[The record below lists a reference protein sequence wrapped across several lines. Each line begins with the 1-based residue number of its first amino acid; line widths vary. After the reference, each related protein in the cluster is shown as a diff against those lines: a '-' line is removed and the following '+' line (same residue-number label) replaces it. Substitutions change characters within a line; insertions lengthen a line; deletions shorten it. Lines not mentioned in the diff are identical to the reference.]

1 MVHLIVELSKYVMI
15 IMFAVYTYQCFA
27 VFRQTDPRRM
37 QRMFRRQS
45 RMLYGIHFTAFLVI
59 CLVTEN
65 ANYLIFY
72 MLQLALLIM
81 IQVCYRVIYPKA
93 SRLLVNNMCMLLA
106 VGFIILTR
114 LDGEKAFRQFVIA
127 AVSFAA
133 SLLIPYLIRRMGFF
147 RRLTWVYAAV
157 GAALLLA
164 VCVLGPT
171 SYGAKISLQIG
182 PVAVQPSEFVKI
194 IFVFF
199 VAAMYYRSTDLKQV
213 IITTAVAAVHV
224 LILVASKDL
233 GGALIFFVAY
243 MAMVYVAT
251 KKVLYFVGGLA
262 AGSVAAVAAYK
273 LFSHVRARVVAW
285 RTPLQVIDNEGYQIC
300 QSLFAIGTGG
310 FFGMGL
316 YQGMPDKIPKVEQDF
331 IISAVAEEMGGLF
344 AICVILVCVSCFLM
358 FLNIAMQLK
367 DGFYRLVALGLGT
380 VYGIQV
386 FLTLGGA
393 VKFIPSTGVTLPLV
407 SYGGSSMLS
416 TLVIFAIIQGLYIL
430 REDEGAKDYGTDRK
444 TKTEPQGGA
453 QEIRIEDLNEE

>member
-1 MVHLIVELSKYVMI
+1 MIHLIVELSRYAMI
-15 IMFAVYTYQCFA
+15 ILFAVYTYQCFA
-27 VFRQTDPRRM
+27 VLQGKNAERA

-45 RMLYGIHFTAFLVI
+45 RMMYLIHFTAFLVI
-59 CLVTEN
+59 CFVTEN

-72 MLQLALLIM
+72 MLQLLLLIM
-81 IQVCYRVIYPKA
+81 VQNCYRIIYPKA
-93 SRLLVNNMCMLLA
+93 SRLLVNNMCMLLII
-106 VGFIILTR
+106 GFIILTR
-114 LDGEKAFRQFVIA
+114 LDGERAFRQFLIA
-127 AVSFAA
+127 AVSCAG
-133 SLLIPYLIRRMGFF
+133 SLLIPYLIQRMGFF
-147 RRLTWVYAAV
+147 RRLTWIYAAV
-157 GAALLLA
+157 GVILLA
-164 VCVLGPT
+164 IVCIAGPT
-171 SYGAKISLQIG
+171 SYGAKISLSIG
-182 PVAVQPSEFVKI
+182 NFAIQPAEFVKI

-224 LILVASKDL
+224 LILVASRDL

-251 KKVLYFVGGLA
+251 KKLLYFAGGIA
-262 AGSVAAVAAYK
+262 AGSVAAVVAYQ
-273 LFSHVRARVVAW
+273 LFSHVRTRVVAW
-285 RTPLQVIDNEGYQIC
+285 QKPLAVIDDEGYQIC

-316 YQGMPDKIPKVEQDF
+316 YQGMPERIPKVEQDF
-331 IISAVAEEMGGLF
+331 IISAIAEEMGGLF
-344 AICVILVCVSCFLM
+344 AICVVLVCVSCFLM

-367 DGFYRLVALGLGT
+367 DGFYKLVALGLGT

-416 TLVIFAIIQGLYIL
+416 SLVIFAIIQGLYIL
-430 REDEGAKDYGTDRK
+430 REDEGAIDHEKTRKTENKKTDRAK
-444 TKTEPQGGA
+444 VKIQ
-453 QEIRIEDLNEE
+453 DLNQE

>member
-1 MVHLIVELSKYVMI
+1 MVHLIVELSRYAMI

-27 VFRQTDPRRM
+27 VFRHAEPGQV

-45 RMLYGIHFTAFLVI
+45 RMLYSIHFTAFLVI

-72 MLQLALLIM
+72 MLQLLLLIM
-81 IQVCYRVIYPKA
+81 IQNCYRIIYPKA

-114 LDGEKAFRQFVIA
+114 LDGEKAFRQFLIA
-127 AVSFAA
+127 SVSFAV
-133 SLLIPYLIRRMGFF
+133 SLLIPYFIRRMGFF
-147 RRLTWVYAAV
+147 RQLTWVYAGV
-157 GAALLLA
+157 GAALLLV
-164 VCVLGPT
+164 VCVAGPT
-171 SYGAKISLQIG
+171 SYGAKISLQLG
-182 PVAVQPSEFVKI
+182 PVALQPSEFVKI

-199 VAAMYYRSTDLKQV
+199 VAAMYYRSTKLKQV
-213 IITTAVAAVHV
+213 IVTTAVAALHV

-233 GGALIFFVAY
+233 GSALIFFVAY

-251 KKVLYFVGGLA
+251 KKLLYFAGGIA
-262 AGSVAAVAAYK
+262 AGCVAAAVAYR
-273 LFSHVRARVVAW
+273 LFSHVRVRVIAW
-285 RTPLQVIDNEGYQIC
+285 QKPLQVIDNEGYQIC

-316 YQGMPDKIPKVEQDF
+316 YQGMPGKIPKVEQDF
-331 IISAVAEEMGGLF
+331 IIAAVAEELGGLF
-344 AICVILVCVSCFLM
+344 AMCVILVCVSCFLM

-367 DGFYRLVALGLGT
+367 DGFYRLVALGLGI
-380 VYGIQV
+380 VYGTQV

-430 REDEGAKDYGTDRK
+430 REDEGVKKHEKDRK
-444 TKTEPQGGA
+444 AEAGPQSGA
-453 QEIRIEDLNEE
+453 KKIKIENLNRE